1 MAKEAGI
8 EFVPAETLFPANGKT
23 DAEECTEKESLSD
36 SLQFEEQTPITE
48 IKNSPSESI
57 ESNKPSHY
65 NSNDGMK
72 IVFTNLE
79 LIEGAAA
86 FICTKISVTL
96 QCSRCK
102 TFFNMKSV
110 PKKSNSHVCTKCSK
124 TVGFTFESSTVHQF
138 SSVLGSLHL
147 LDCVAV
153 DINLVECYFLID
165 CLNCSKQVPT
175 EVSLH
180 SYGLTENRHF
190 LKLLANYFNHAYKQ

>member
-8 EFVPAETLFPANGKT
+8 EFVPAEALFSTNEKT
-23 DAEECTEKESLSD
+23 DTEECTEKDSLTN
-36 SLQFEEQTPITE
+36 SLQFEEQTPTAE
-48 IKNSPSESI
+48 IQNLPSEST
-57 ESNKPSHY
+57 ENNKPTHY

-124 TVGFTFESSTVHQF
+124 TVGFTFEPSTVHQF

-153 DINLVECYFLID
+153 DINLVECHFLFD

-180 SYGLTENRHF
+180 SCGLIKNKYLF
-190 LKLLANYFNHAYKQ
+190 F